1 MLRKKRWVKYIC
13 LWLVGGSLYYLTE
26 MIYRGQSHPAM
37 FIVGGL
43 AFLLCGVLNEGLS
56 WDTPLVEQILWADF
70 GVVILE
76 FVSGWILNIQLGLD
90 IWDYSLLPW
99 NLMGQICLPYAL
111 LWLPLCLIGI
121 VLDDYLRW
129 KFFGEE
135 KPRYH
140 WL

>member
-1 MLRKKRWVKYIC
+1 MLRKKQWIKYAC

-26 MIYRGQSHPAM
+26 ILYRGESHPAM

-43 AFLLCGVLNEGLS
+43 AFLFCGILNEGLS
-56 WDTPLVEQILWADF
+56 WDTPLIQQVLWADF
-70 GVVILE
+70 GVTALE
-76 FVSGWILNIQLGLD
+76 FVSGWFLNIQLDLH
-90 IWDYSLLPW
+90 IWDYSLLPY

-135 KPRYH
+135 KPSYH